1 MILCVHRILTY
12 NDVEEDGAAL
22 VLELTDGW
30 YLIRAE
36 IDAPM
41 RRAVR
46 RGALRVGQ
54 KVGIIG
60 AKVCKPAA
68 YENSCARLENHRL
81 C

>member
-12 NDVEEDGAAL
+12 KDVEEDGASL

-60 AKVCKPAA
+60 AKVC
-68 YENSCARLENHRL
+68 
-81 C
+81 